1 MRHSRRIGAVL
12 LAAVLLGA
20 ATTACDRGKDGDGG
34 SQAIRRG
41 GTLRLGVPRPT
52 SFDPMRARS
61 VEQMLVADQLY
72 DALTAYDPDDLHPV
86 PALAA
91 RWDVSPDQRQ
101 WDFHL
106 RPNALFSN
114 GRPIVAADVK
124 FTIERI
130 ARRASGASV
139 ADQVSLFSGLTEF
152 QAGTA
157 PELTGV
163 TAPSPTVVHIAL
175 TEPLADLPSLL
186 GSPGFGVVSKEQVE
200 GAGSGDAF
208 APTGKPV
215 SSGPF
220 QVASSNDRSTT
231 LAKAPGSRAYV
242 DRVELVHFDDEATSY
257 RAFTEGQLDWTRIP
271 PNEHAAAREQY
282 GTRAFHPYIGELF
295 YAFNFKNPKFADR
308 RYREAI
314 IRAVDRQAIVRAV
327 FSETVLPLDG
337 VVVREVPG
345 SQESACGGAC
355 EYDPVRSRALVA
367 ELAAA
372 GTPAPELAIDFDAE
386 PTQEAIARAIQ
397 ANLNDV
403 GIKANLRPTPELQY
417 QEALGG
423 QQELFRLAW
432 IAAYPSPEAFVAPLF
447 TTGASDNLSGF
458 TSKPVDDG
466 IRAARAEP
474 DAAKRLDIY
483 RGVER
488 TIMEALPVLPIA
500 QYQILGVTSRRV
512 RGFRPLSIGSFDA
525 STVWLS
531 SD

>member
-1 MRHSRRIGAVL
+1 MVVL
-12 LAAVLLGA
+12 GGAAV
-20 ATTACDRGKDGDGG
+20 ACNRDNDRSGV

-41 GTLRLGVPRPT
+41 GTLRLGVPRPVT
-52 SFDPMRARS
+52 FDPMRARS
-61 VEQMLVADQLY
+61 VEQMLVTDQLF
-72 DALTAYDPDDLHPV
+72 DSLTGYHPDDLRAV
-86 PALAA
+86 PALAE
-91 RWDVSPDQRQ
+91 RWEASPDQRE
-101 WDFHL
+101 WDFFL
-106 RPNALFSN
+106 RRALFSN
-114 GRPIVAADVK
+114 GRPIAAADVK

-130 ARRASGASV
+130 ARRASGSAA
-139 ADQVSLFSGLTEF
+139 ADQVQLIAGLSEF
-152 QAGTA
+152 QGGSA

-163 TAPSPTVVHIAL
+163 AAPSPERVHISL

-186 GSPGFGVVSKEQVE
+186 ANPAFGVVSKEQVE
-200 GAGSGDAF
+200 GAGAGDAF

-220 QVASSNDRSTT
+220 QVSQSTDRSTVLT
-231 LAKAPGSRAYV
+231 KAPGSRAYV

-271 PNEHAAAREQY
+271 PNEYSAARERY
-282 GTRAFHPYIGELF
+282 GSRAFRPYMGELF
-295 YAFNFKNPKFADR
+295 YAFNFKNPKFHDR

-314 IRAVDRQAIVRAV
+314 VRAVDRRAIVRAV
-327 FSETVLPLDG
+327 FSDTVLPLDG
-337 VVVREVPG
+337 VVVRDVPG
-345 SQESACGGAC
+345 WQESACGGSC

-372 GTPAPELAIDFDAE
+372 GTPAPPLAIDFDAE

-403 GIKANLRPTPELQY
+403 GIAATLRPTPELQY

-432 IAAYPSPEAFVAPLF
+432 IAAYPSAEAFVAPLF

-458 TSKPVDDG
+458 TVKAVDDG
-466 IRAARAEP
+466 IKAARAEP
-474 DAAKRLDIY
+474 DLARRLELY

-512 RGFRPLSIGSFDA
+512 RGFRATPIGSFDA

-531 SD
+531 AAS